1 MFDLYS
7 LTICNGLTPFD
18 NERELLIARDTL
30 LVFTL
35 QSADEAAELTM
46 KQMCCCLFSVKSSI
60 CNVISS
66 AICRPMYDPETRQFI
81 AFIYVFN
88 KYTI

>member
-18 NERELLIARDTL
+18 NERELLIARDRL

-35 QSADEAAELTM
+35 QSADEAADEADVL
-46 KQMCCCLFSVKSSI
+46 LPFLS
-60 CNVISS
+60 
-66 AICRPMYDPETRQFI
+66 EE
-81 AFIYVFN
+81 
-88 KYTI
+88 